1 MLLVEILCGNSTQTR
16 VEWLTNKPDYLDRRD
31 YFKKS
36 RWEENTFII
45 ANRLGVEVASI
56 DVGRI

>member
-1 MLLVEILCGNSTQTR
+1 
-16 VEWLTNKPDYLDRRD
+16 LTNKPDYLDRRD